1 MTKTKFLKYFDRPK
15 NLLDLNMPNI
25 YIYFFL
31 KKKGNTYRSN
41 ILGTLGLFFEC
52 HATN

>member
-31 KKKGNTYRSN
+31 KKRQYVQV
-41 ILGTLGLFFEC
+41 
-52 HATN
+52 